1 MPMIPTVKD
10 RSPRGERYFDLF
22 SKLLNDRVIMITEQ
36 IDDHMMGV
44 IVSQLLYLEAED
56 SESPIH
62 IYISSPGGSVMAGLA
77 ILDTM
82 QLIEAPVHTYAMGMV
97 ASMAAV
103 LFTCGEKGHRYIL
116 PNAEVMIH
124 QPLGGTSGQASDI
137 EIQANHII
145 SLKKR
150 LYEILSEATGKST
163 KTIEKESDRDNYFVA
178 AEAIKFGLADTILE
192 SISQK
197 DVS

>member
-1 MPMIPTVKD
+1 MPYIPTVKD

-22 SKLLNDRVIMITEQ
+22 SKLMGDRVIMITEPV
-36 IDDHMMGV
+36 DDHMMGV

-56 SESPIH
+56 SEEPIH
-62 IYISSPGGSVMAGLA
+62 MYISSPGGSVMAGLA

-82 QLIEAPVHTYAMGMV
+82 QLISAPVHTYAMGMV

-103 LFTCGEKGHRYIL
+103 LFTCGEQGHRYIM

-137 EIQANHII
+137 EIQAKHILN
-145 SLKKR
+145 LKKR
-150 LYEILSEATGKST
+150 LYKILAKATGKHI
-163 KTIEKESDRDNYFVA
+163 KTIEKESDRDNYFEA
-178 AEAIKFGLADTILE
+178 DAAIKFGLADTVLE
-192 SISQK
+192 SLNKK
-197 DVS
+197 DV

>member
-1 MPMIPTVKD
+1 MPYIPTVKD

-22 SKLLNDRVIMITEQ
+22 SKLMGDRVLMITEPV
-36 IDDHMMGV
+36 DDHMMGV

-56 SESPIH
+56 SEEPIH
-62 IYISSPGGSVMAGLA
+62 MYISSPGGSVMAGLA

-82 QLIEAPVHTYAMGMV
+82 QLITAPVHTYAMGMV

-103 LFTCGEKGHRYIL
+103 LFTCGEKGHRYIM

-137 EIQANHII
+137 EIQARHILQ
-145 SLKKR
+145 LKKR
-150 LYEILSEATGKST
+150 LYVILAEATGQEVE
-163 KTIEKESDRDNYFVA
+163 TIEKESDRDNYF
-178 AEAIKFGLADTILE
+178 EAIDAIAFGLGDSVLETITKKEL
-192 SISQK
+192 
-197 DVS
+197 

>member
-1 MPMIPTVKD
+1 MPIIPTVKD

-36 IDDHMMGV
+36 VDDHMMG
-44 IVSQLLYLEAED
+44 IVVAQLLYLEAED
-56 SESPIH
+56 SDEPIH
-62 IYISSPGGSVMAGLA
+62 LYISSPGGSVMAGLA

-82 QLIEAPVHTYAMGMV
+82 ELINAPVYTYAMGMV

-103 LFTCGEKGHRYIL
+103 IFTCGQKGHRYIM
-116 PNAEVMIH
+116 PNAEIMIH

-150 LYEILSEATGKST
+150 LYKIIAKATGKHV
-163 KTIEKESDRDNYFVA
+163 KTIEKESDRDNYF
-178 AEAIKFGLADTILE
+178 EAHKAIEFGLADTILT
-192 SISQK
+192 SANKK
-197 DVS
+197 DAK

>member
-1 MPMIPTVKD
+1 MPYIPTVKD
-10 RSPRGERYFDLF
+10 RTPRGERYFDLF
-22 SKLLNDRVIMITEQ
+22 SKLMGDRVIMITEP
-36 IDDHMMGV
+36 IDDHMMGI

-56 SESPIH
+56 SEEPIH
-62 IYISSPGGSVMAGLA
+62 MYISSPGGSVMAGLA

-82 QLIEAPVHTYAMGMV
+82 QLISAPVYTYGLGMV

-103 LFTCGEKGHRYIL
+103 LFTCGEPGHRYVL

-124 QPLGGTSGQASDI
+124 QPLGGAQGQASDI

-150 LYEILSEATGKST
+150 LYRILSEATGAPV
-163 KTIEKESDRDNYFVA
+163 KTIEKASDRDNYFVA
-178 AEAIKFGLADTILE
+178 EDAIKFGLADQILNAITKKE
-192 SISQK
+192 
-197 DVS
+197 V

>member
-22 SKLLNDRVIMITEQ
+22 SKLLNDRVIMITEPV
-36 IDDHMMGV
+36 DDHMMGI

-56 SESPIH
+56 SDEPIH
-62 IYISSPGGSVMAGLA
+62 MYISSPGGSVMAGLA

-82 QLIEAPVHTYAMGMV
+82 NLINAPVHTYAMGMV
-97 ASMAAV
+97 ASMAAI
-103 LFTCGEKGHRYIL
+103 LFTCGENGYRYIL

-124 QPLGGTSGQASDI
+124 QPLGGTQGQASDI

-145 SLKKR
+145 NLKKR
-150 LYEILSEATGKST
+150 LYKILSKATGKHV
-163 KTIEKESDRDNYFVA
+163 KTIEKESDRDNYFEA
-178 AEAIKFGLADTILE
+178 NDAIKFGLADVILE
-192 SISQK
+192 SFNKK
-197 DVS
+197 DES

>member
-22 SKLLNDRVIMITEQ
+22 SKLLNDRLIIITEPV
-36 IDDHMMGV
+36 DDHMMGI

-56 SESPIH
+56 SSEPIH
-62 IYISSPGGSVMAGLA
+62 MYISSPGGSVMAGLA

-82 QLIEAPVHTYAMGMV
+82 QLITAPVYTYAMGMV

-103 LFTCGEKGHRYIL
+103 LFTCGEKGHRYML
-116 PNAEVMIH
+116 PNAEIMIH

-137 EIQANHII
+137 EIQAKHIMN
-145 SLKKR
+145 LKKR
-150 LYEILSEATGKST
+150 LYKILSKATGKHV
-163 KTIEKESDRDNYFVA
+163 KTIEKESDRDNYFE
-178 AEAIKFGLADTILE
+178 AEQAITFGLADTILT
-192 SISQK
+192 SISKK
-197 DVS
+197 DL

>member
-1 MPMIPTVKD
+1 MPIIPTVKD

-36 IDDHMMGV
+36 IDDHMMGI

-56 SESPIH
+56 SGEPIH
-62 IYISSPGGSVMAGLA
+62 MYISSPGGSVMAGLA

-82 QLIEAPVHTYAMGMV
+82 ELISAPVHTYAMGMV

-103 LFTCGEKGHRYIL
+103 LFTCGEKGHRYIM

-150 LYEILSEATGKST
+150 LYKIISKATGKSV
-163 KTIEKESDRDNYFVA
+163 KIIEKESDRDNYFEATVA
-178 AEAIKFGLADTILE
+178 IEFGLADTILKA
-192 SISQK
+192 INKK
-197 DVS
+197 DV

>member
-22 SKLLNDRVIMITEQ
+22 SKLLNDRVIMINEQ

-56 SESPIH
+56 SEEPIH

-82 QLIEAPVHTYAMGMV
+82 QLISAPVHTYAMGMV

-103 LFTCGEKGHRYIL
+103 IFTCGEKGHRYIL

-124 QPLGGTSGQASDI
+124 QPLGGTQGQASDI

-150 LYEILSEATGKST
+150 LYKIIAKATGKNVR
-163 KTIEKESDRDNYFVA
+163 TIEKESDRDNYF
-178 AEAIKFGLADTILE
+178 EATKAIEFGLADTILT
-192 SISQK
+192 SLSKK
-197 DVS
+197 DV

>member
-1 MPMIPTVKD
+1 MPYIPTVKD
-10 RSPRGERYFDLF
+10 RTPRGERYFDLF
-22 SKLLNDRVIMITEQ
+22 SKLMGDRIVMITEP

-56 SESPIH
+56 PNEPIH
-62 IYISSPGGSVMAGLA
+62 MYISSPGGSVMAGLA

-82 QLIEAPVHTYAMGMV
+82 QLISAPVHTYALGMV

-103 LFTCGEKGHRYIL
+103 LFTCGEPGHRYVL

-124 QPLGGTSGQASDI
+124 QPLGGAQGQASDI

-150 LYEILSEATGKST
+150 LYAIIAEATGNT
-163 KTIEKESDRDNYFVA
+163 VKTIEKASDRDNYFVA
-178 AEAIKFGLADTILE
+178 TEAIKFGLADQILNA
-192 SISQK
+192 ITKK
-197 DVS
+197 DV

>member
-1 MPMIPTVKD
+1 MPLIPTVRD

-22 SKLLNDRVIMITEQ
+22 SKLLNDRVIMITEP

-56 SESPIH
+56 SEEPIH
-62 IYISSPGGSVMAGLA
+62 MYISSPGGSVMAGLA

-82 QLIEAPVHTYAMGMV
+82 QLINAPVHTYAMGMV

-103 LFTCGEKGHRYIL
+103 LFTCGEKGHRYVM

-124 QPLGGTSGQASDI
+124 QPLGGASGQASDI

-145 SLKKR
+145 KLKHR
-150 LYEILSEATGKST
+150 LYKIIAKATGKT
-163 KTIEKESDRDNYFVA
+163 AKAIEKASDRDNYFEAKA
-178 AEAIKFGLADTILE
+178 AIEFGLADNIIE
-192 SISQK
+192 STPKGGES
-197 DVS
+197 

>member
-1 MPMIPTVKD
+1 MPVIPTVKD

-36 IDDHMMGV
+36 VDDHMMGI
-44 IVSQLLYLEAED
+44 IVSQLLYLDAED
-56 SESPIH
+56 SSEPIH
-62 IYISSPGGSVMAGLA
+62 LYISSPGGSVMAGLA

-82 QLIEAPVHTYAMGMV
+82 ELISAPVYTYAMGMV

-103 LFTCGEKGHRYIL
+103 IFTCGEKGHRYIM

-150 LYEILSEATGKST
+150 LYKIIAKATGRHV
-163 KTIEKESDRDNYFVA
+163 KTIEKESDRDNYF
-178 AEAIKFGLADTILE
+178 EASKAIEFGLADAILTNANK
-192 SISQK
+192 K
-197 DVS
+197 DAK

>member
-1 MPMIPTVKD
+1 MPYIPTVKD

-22 SKLLNDRVIMITEQ
+22 SKLMGDRVLMITEP

-56 SESPIH
+56 SEEPIH
-62 IYISSPGGSVMAGLA
+62 MYISSPGGSVMAGLA

-82 QLIEAPVHTYAMGMV
+82 QLISAPVHTYAMGMV

-103 LFTCGEKGHRYIL
+103 LFTCGEKGHRYVM

-137 EIQANHII
+137 EIQAKHILN
-145 SLKKR
+145 LKKR
-150 LYEILSEATGKST
+150 LYKILSKATGKQV
-163 KTIEKESDRDNYFVA
+163 KTIEKESDRDNYFEA

-192 SISQK
+192 TITKK
-197 DVS
+197 DV

>member
-1 MPMIPTVKD
+1 MPLIPTVKD

-22 SKLLNDRVIMITEQ
+22 SKLLNDRVIMITEP

-56 SESPIH
+56 SEEPIH
-62 IYISSPGGSVMAGLA
+62 MYISSPGGSVMAGLA

-82 QLIEAPVHTYAMGMV
+82 QLITAPVHTYAMGMV

-124 QPLGGTSGQASDI
+124 QPLGGAQGQASDI

-145 SLKKR
+145 KLKKR
-150 LYEILSEATGKST
+150 LYQIISKATGKNA
-163 KTIEKESDRDNYFVA
+163 KTIEKASDRDNYFEA
-178 AEAIKFGLADTILE
+178 DEAIEFGLADTILE
-192 SISQK
+192 TLSTK
-197 DVS
+197 DV

>member
-1 MPMIPTVKD
+1 MPYIPTVKD

-22 SKLLNDRVIMITEQ
+22 SKLMGDRVLMITEP

-56 SESPIH
+56 SEEPIH
-62 IYISSPGGSVMAGLA
+62 MYISSPGGSVMAGLA

-82 QLIEAPVHTYAMGMV
+82 QLISAPVYTYAMGMV

-103 LFTCGEKGHRYIL
+103 LFTCGEKGHRYVM

-124 QPLGGTSGQASDI
+124 QPLSGTSGQASDI
-137 EIQANHII
+137 EIQAKHILN
-145 SLKKR
+145 LKKR
-150 LYEILSEATGKST
+150 LYKILSKATGKQV
-163 KTIEKESDRDNYFVA
+163 KTIEKESDRDNYFEA

-192 SISQK
+192 SITKK
-197 DVS
+197 DV

>member
-1 MPMIPTVKD
+1 MPYIPTVKD

-22 SKLLNDRVIMITEQ
+22 SKLMGDRVLMITEPV
-36 IDDHMMGV
+36 DDHMMGI

-56 SESPIH
+56 SSEPIH
-62 IYISSPGGSVMAGLA
+62 MYISSPGGSVMAGLA

-82 QLIEAPVHTYAMGMV
+82 NLIQAPVHTYAMGMV

-103 LFTCGEKGHRYIL
+103 LFTCGEPGHRYIM

-145 SLKKR
+145 NLKKR
-150 LYEILSEATGKST
+150 LYKIISKATGKHV
-163 KTIEKESDRDNYFVA
+163 KTIEKESDRDNYFEA
-178 AEAIKFGLADTILE
+178 MDAIKFGLADTVLE
-192 SISQK
+192 TLSQK
-197 DVS
+197 DV

>member
-1 MPMIPTVKD
+1 MPYIPTVKD
-10 RSPRGERYFDLF
+10 RTPRGERYFDLF
-22 SKLLNDRVIMITEQ
+22 SKLLGDRVVMITEP

-56 SESPIH
+56 SEEPIH
-62 IYISSPGGSVMAGLA
+62 MYISSPGGSVMAGLA

-82 QLIEAPVHTYAMGMV
+82 QLIEAPVYTYAMGMV

-103 LFTCGEKGHRYIL
+103 LFACGEPGHRYIL

-124 QPLGGTSGQASDI
+124 QPLGGASGQASDI

-145 SLKKR
+145 KLKQR
-150 LYEILSEATGKST
+150 LYKILSRATGKPV
-163 KTIEKESDRDNYFVA
+163 KTIEKESDRDNYFEA
-178 AEAIKFGLADTILE
+178 ADAVKFGLADTILD
-192 SISQK
+192 SLTKK
-197 DVS
+197 DV

>member
-1 MPMIPTVKD
+1 MPYIPTVKD

-22 SKLLNDRVIMITEQ
+22 SKLMGDRVLMITEP

-56 SESPIH
+56 SGEPIH
-62 IYISSPGGSVMAGLA
+62 MYISSPGGSVMAGLA

-82 QLIEAPVHTYAMGMV
+82 QLISAPVHTYAMGMV

-103 LFTCGEKGHRYIL
+103 LFSCGEKGHRYIM

-137 EIQANHII
+137 EIQAKHILN
-145 SLKKR
+145 LKKR
-150 LYEILSEATGKST
+150 LYKILSKATGKHV
-163 KTIEKESDRDNYFVA
+163 KTIEKESDRDNYFEA
-178 AEAIKFGLADTILE
+178 DQAIKFGLADKVLE
-192 SISQK
+192 TLTKK
-197 DVS
+197 DV

>member
-1 MPMIPTVKD
+1 MPIIPTVKD

-36 IDDHMMGV
+36 VDDHMMGI
-44 IVSQLLYLEAED
+44 IVSQLLYLDAED
-56 SESPIH
+56 SSEPIH
-62 IYISSPGGSVMAGLA
+62 LYISSPGGSVMAGLA

-82 QLIEAPVHTYAMGMV
+82 ELISAPVYTYAMGMV

-103 LFTCGEKGHRYIL
+103 IFTCGKKGHRYIM

-150 LYEILSEATGKST
+150 LYKIIAKATGKHV
-163 KTIEKESDRDNYFVA
+163 KTIEKESDRDNYF
-178 AEAIKFGLADTILE
+178 EASKAIEFGLADAILTNANK
-192 SISQK
+192 K
-197 DVS
+197 DAK

>member
-1 MPMIPTVKD
+1 MPYIPTVKD

-22 SKLLNDRVIMITEQ
+22 SKLMGDRVLMITEPV
-36 IDDHMMGV
+36 DDHMMGI

-56 SESPIH
+56 SEEPIH
-62 IYISSPGGSVMAGLA
+62 MYISSPGGSVMAGLA

-82 QLIEAPVHTYAMGMV
+82 KLISAPVHTYAMGMV

-103 LFTCGEKGHRYIL
+103 LFSAGEKGHRYIM

-137 EIQANHII
+137 EIQAKHILN
-145 SLKKR
+145 LKKR
-150 LYEILSEATGKST
+150 LYKILSHATGKHV
-163 KTIEKESDRDNYFVA
+163 KTIEKESDRDNYFE
-178 AEAIKFGLADTILE
+178 AEAAIKFGLADKILE
-192 SISQK
+192 TITKK
-197 DVS
+197 DV

>member
-56 SESPIH
+56 SEEPIH

-82 QLIEAPVHTYAMGMV
+82 QLISAPVHTYAMGMV

-103 LFTCGEKGHRYIL
+103 IFTCGEKGHRYIL

-124 QPLGGTSGQASDI
+124 QPLGGTQGQASDI

-150 LYEILSEATGKST
+150 LYKIIAKATGKNVR
-163 KTIEKESDRDNYFVA
+163 TIEKESDRDNYFEA
-178 AEAIKFGLADTILE
+178 AKAIEFGLADTILT
-192 SISQK
+192 SLTKK
-197 DVS
+197 DV